1 MFCARKQR
9 ASEQLPTIP
18 QVTEC
23 AADSLNFVFR
33 NRRLGLS
40 SPPSFSLPDHSIAHL
55 LASSS
60 AFTWWYHS
68 GRFTCVLS
76 L

>member
-1 MFCARKQR
+1 MCASS
-9 ASEQLPTIP
+9 ASEQLANYPVP
-18 QVTEC
+18 VTEC
-23 AADSLNFVFR
+23 AVDSLDFVFLFR

-40 SPPSFSLPDHSIAHL
+40 SPPSFSPADHSIAHL

-60 AFTWWYHS
+60 AFTGWYHS